1 MKKIININLSGRV
14 IPIEDA
20 AYETLQRYIES
31 LRRYFA
37 AEEGRDEI
45 INDIESRIAELM
57 NDKVRKGAGAVTEAD
72 MDEIINSMGRVED
85 FVEADATDAT
95 AGAGTTG
102 TDPNFTYGESKST
115 RFKGRLY
122 RDSSDKM
129 LGGVCAGIANYLNID
144 PAIVRLL
151 FAIITFG
158 GWGFG
163 IFLYILAWIIL
174 PAKDLNAYVGKRLF
188 RNPEDRII
196 GGVAGGL
203 AAYFRKDAWTIRF
216 IFLAPIILNVVFSII
231 GGIFNNHYWGWGF
244 PDIFFGSL
252 SGTFILAY
260 IVLWI
265 VLPEARSPFE
275 KMEMR
280 GEKVDVNSIKQN
292 VQDSMSSFSA
302 RAQAWGEEVR
312 VSAEKMGARASEFAN
327 TRGKTFAEEV
337 GRSAG
342 PVANGIGHAIGVL
355 FKAFF
360 LFIAGT
366 IAFALFVLLLAFTL
380 GGIARPFNDFIL
392 NGFWQHASLWG
403 IMIFFLAVPLVGII
417 TWTVRR
423 AMRVKSQNRYLGW
436 TFSGLWTLGWISLF
450 LFIALMSRD
459 WQYKTSV
466 EEAVTTAPVNM
477 NKMLVRVDE
486 PKIRY
491 SGTFSWVDDDNDG
504 GWDITDDSLRLSH
517 VRMRVAKSPDSF
529 YHVTL
534 FKQAYGSSRNDARQR
549 AERFTYTASTL
560 DSALILGS
568 GFSVGKGEKY
578 RGQQVLMQ
586 IEVPVGKQ
594 IRFDESVEKLEMS
607 EIKLERS
614 GNWRRGRWEADW
626 DNDTFYDWQP
636 GVDYTMNENGRLV
649 RSDRPATATG
659 TVTGDSVYQY
669 RPDTARN
676 TEVDRQIEE
685 QRRRIQEEANEVDR
699 QIEEQRR
706 RIQEEEERLRELQR
720 QRNQGTTFIQKAK
733 PKPNL
738 AVQLPLPV
746 YSLLM

>member
-20 AYETLQRYIES
+20 AYESLQRYIES

-37 AEEGRDEI
+37 TEEGRDEI
-45 INDIESRIAELM
+45 INDIESRVAELM
-57 NDKVRKGAGAVTEAD
+57 NDKVKKGAAAVTEAD
-72 MDEIINSMGRVED
+72 MEEIINSMGRVED
-85 FVEADATDAT
+85 FAEAEAADTTSA
-95 AGAGTTG
+95 AGAGAGDQSYAYTETKG
-102 TDPNFTYGESKST
+102 T

-122 RDSSDKM
+122 RDNTDKL

-174 PAKDLNAYVGKRLF
+174 PAKDLAAYVGKRLF
-188 RNPEDRII
+188 RNPEDRVI

-203 AAYFRKDAWTIRF
+203 AAYFRKDAWTIRL
-216 IFLAPIILNVVFSII
+216 IFLAPILLNIVFSII
-231 GGIFNNHYWGWGF
+231 NGIFDNGHNWGWGF

-292 VQDSMSSFSA
+292 VQDSMGDFKT
-302 RAQAWGEEVR
+302 RAQAWGEEVKT
-312 VSAEKMGARASEFAN
+312 SAQQFGERASAFAS
-327 TRGKTFAEEV
+327 TRGKTFADEV
-337 GRSAG
+337 GQTAM

-380 GGIARPFNDFIL
+380 GGVARPFNDFIL

-403 IMIFFLAVPLVGII
+403 IMIFFLAVPLVAII

-423 AMRVKSQNRYLGW
+423 AMRVHSQNRYLGW

-450 LFIALMSRD
+450 LFIALMSKD
-459 WQYKTSV
+459 WRSKNSV
-466 EEAVTTAPVNM
+466 QQTVTTAPLSM
-477 NKMLVRVDE
+477 NKMTVRVDE
-486 PKIRY
+486 PKIQY
-491 SGTFSWVDDDNDG
+491 SGNFSWIDDDDNDG
-504 GWDITDDSLRLSH
+504 GWDITDDSLRLSN
-517 VRMRVAKSPDSF
+517 VKIRVAKSSDAL
-529 YHVTL
+529 YRVTMY
-534 FKQAYGSSRNDARQR
+534 KESHGQSRADARRR
-549 AERFTYTASTL
+549 AEKLTYTATTL
-560 DSALILGS
+560 DSVLVLGS
-568 GFSVGKGEKY
+568 GFGIGKEEKF
-578 RGQQVLMQ
+578 RGQRVVVEIQ
-586 IEVPVGKQ
+586 VPVGSM
-594 IRFDESVEKLEMS
+594 IRFDETVTKLEMS
-607 EIKLERS
+607 DIRLERRGS
-614 GNWRRGRWEADW
+614 WRNNRWDYDW
-626 DNDTFYDWQP
+626 DNDSDYDWEP
-636 GVDYTMNENGRLV
+636 GVDYVMTADGELV
-649 RSDRPATATG
+649 NAMAPATG
-659 TVTGDSVYQY
+659 TPAVTDSGYRYRGDTITNNSNNSII
-669 RPDTARN
+669 DS
-676 TEVDRQIEE
+676 QI
-685 QRRRIQEEANEVDR
+685 QQQKRRIDEENR
-699 QIEEQRR
+699 RLQQLEESRR
-706 RIQEEEERLRELQR
+706 ATRISLKKERSLRKQQLA
-720 QRNQGTTFIQKAK
+720 AK
-733 PKPNL
+733 MPTPIL
-738 AVQLPLPV
+738 
-746 YSLLM
+746 SLLI

>member
-57 NDKVRKGAGAVTEAD
+57 NDKVRKGAAAVTETD
-72 MDEIINSMGRVED
+72 IEEIIASMGRVED
-85 FVEADATDAT
+85 FVEADATDAN
-95 AGAGTTG
+95 TTG
-102 TDPNFTYGESKST
+102 ATGEPNFTYGESKST

-129 LGGVCAGIANYLNID
+129 LGGVCSGIANYLNID

-174 PAKDLNAYVGKRLF
+174 PAKDLAAYVGKRLF
-188 RNPEDRII
+188 RNPEDRVI

-203 AAYFRKDAWTIRF
+203 AAYFRKDAWTIRL
-216 IFLAPIILNVVFSII
+216 IFLAPILLNIIFGVI
-231 GGIFNNHYWGWGF
+231 GGIFDNGHFWGWGF
-244 PDIFFGSL
+244 PDVFFGSL

-292 VQDSMSSFSA
+292 VQDSMGTFSA

-312 VSAEKMGARASEFAN
+312 ISAEKMGERASQFAN

-337 GRSAG
+337 GRTAR
-342 PVANGIGHAIGVL
+342 PVATGLGHAIGVL
-355 FKAFF
+355 FKVFF

-380 GGIARPFNDFIL
+380 GGVARPFNDFIL

-491 SGTFSWVDDDNDG
+491 SGTFGWIDEDNDG

-534 FKQAYGSSRNDARQR
+534 FKQAYGSSRTDARQR
-549 AERFTYTASTL
+549 AEQLTYSASTL

-568 GFSVGKGEKY
+568 GFGVGKGEKY

-586 IEVPVGKQ
+586 IDVPVGKL
-594 IRFDESVEKLEMS
+594 IRFDESIDKLEMS

-614 GNWRRGRWEADW
+614 GNWRRDRWESDW
-626 DNDTFYDWQP
+626 DNDDFYDWEP
-636 GVDYTMNENGRLV
+636 GIDYVMSENGRLV
-649 RSDRPATATG
+649 KSAGAADTTTETTTR
-659 TVTGDSVYQY
+659 DSVYQY
-669 RPDTARN
+669 RGDTTR
-676 TEVDRQIEE
+676 
-685 QRRRIQEEANEVDR
+685 ANEVDR

-706 RIQEEEERLRELQR
+706 RIQEEEDRLRDLQR
-720 QRNQGTTFIQKAK
+720 QRNERTSKINQPNK
-733 PKPNL
+733 PKPTM
-738 AVQLPLPV
+738 AMQLPAPL
-746 YSLLM
+746 YALFM

>member
-1 MKKIININLSGRV
+1 MKKIININLAGRV

-20 AYETLQRYIES
+20 AYESLQRYIES

-57 NDKVRKGAGAVTEAD
+57 NDKVKKGAAAVTESD
-72 MDEIINSMGRVED
+72 MEEIINSMGRVED
-85 FVEADATDAT
+85 FVEADAADTNA

-102 TDPNFTYGESKST
+102 EPNFTYGESKST

-122 RDSSDKM
+122 RDSSDKL
-129 LGGVCAGIANYLNID
+129 LGGVCSGIANYINVD
-144 PAIVRLL
+144 PAIIRLL

-174 PAKDLNAYVGKRLF
+174 PAKDLNTYVGKRLF
-188 RNPEDRII
+188 RNPEDRVI

-203 AAYFRKDAWTIRF
+203 AAYFRKDAWTIRL
-216 IFLAPIILNVVFSII
+216 IFAAPLLLNILFSII
-231 GGIFNNHYWGWGF
+231 NGIFDNHYWGWGF

-292 VQDSMSSFSA
+292 VQDSMGNFSA

-312 VSAEKMGARASEFAN
+312 ISAEKMGERASQFAN
-327 TRGKTFAEEV
+327 TRGKAFADEV

-380 GGIARPFNDFIL
+380 GGVARPFNDFIL

-403 IMIFFLAVPLVGII
+403 IMIFFLAVPLVAII
-417 TWTVRR
+417 TWIVRR

-436 TFSGLWTLGWISLF
+436 TFAGLWTLGWISLF
-450 LFIALMSRD
+450 FFIASMAND
-459 WQYKTSV
+459 WRYKSTT
-466 EEAVTTAPVNM
+466 EQPVTTAPLNI
-477 NKMLVRVDE
+477 NKMTVRVDE

-504 GWDITDDSLRLSH
+504 GWDITDDSLRLSA
-517 VRMRVAKSPDSF
+517 VRIRVAKSPDSF
-529 YHVTL
+529 YRVTL
-534 FKQAYGSSRNDARQR
+534 FKESHGNSRSDARNR
-549 AERFTYTASTL
+549 AEQVTYTATTL

-568 GFSVGKGEKY
+568 GFGVSKGQKY
-578 RGQQVLMQ
+578 RGQHVTVQVQ
-586 IEVPVGKQ
+586 VPVGKM
-594 IRFDESVEKLEMS
+594 IRFDETVTKLELS
-607 EIKLERS
+607 NIRIERQR
-614 GNWRRGRWEADW
+614 NWRNGRWDVDW
-626 DNDTFYDWQP
+626 DYDHHYDWEP
-636 GVDYTMNENGRLV
+636 NIDYVMTASGELV
-649 RSDRPATATG
+649 NALAPASG
-659 TVTGDSVYQY
+659 TTTTTDSVYEY
-669 RPDTARN
+669 RRDTAVNN
-676 TEVDRQIEE
+676 TQPQIDQQIEE
-685 QRRRIQEEANEVDR
+685 QRRRV
-699 QIEEQRR
+699 
-706 RIQEEEERLRELQR
+706 QEEEERLRQLQQQR
-720 QRNQGTTFIQKAK
+720 QNESTTEARKLQQLRLKHK
-733 PKPNL
+733 L
-738 AVQLPLPV
+738 AAQLPTPV
-746 YSLLM
+746 MSLLI

>member
-57 NDKVRKGAGAVTEAD
+57 NDKVRKGAAAVTEGD
-72 MDEIINSMGRVED
+72 MEEIIASMGRVED
-85 FVEADATDAT
+85 FVEADAADAT
-95 AGAGTTG
+95 TNTGTTSATG
-102 TDPNFTYGESKST
+102 EPNFTYGESKST

-129 LGGVCAGIANYLNID
+129 LGGVCSGIANYINVD

-216 IFLAPIILNVVFSII
+216 IFLAPILLNILFSVI

-292 VQDSMSSFSA
+292 VQDSMNTFSA

-312 VSAEKMGARASEFAN
+312 ISAEKMGARASEFAN

-355 FKAFF
+355 FKVFF
-360 LFIAGT
+360 LFVAGT

-380 GGIARPFNDFIL
+380 GGVARPFNDFIL

-486 PKIRY
+486 PAIEY
-491 SGTFSWVDDDNDG
+491 NGNFSWVDTDNESRT
-504 GWDITDDSLRLSH
+504 GWDISDDSLHLSRVRLNIS
-517 VRMRVAKSPDSF
+517 KSPDSF

-534 FKQAYGSSRNDARQR
+534 FKQAYGSSRNNARQR
-549 AERFTYTASTL
+549 AERFTYTATTL

-568 GFSVGKGEKY
+568 GFGVGKGEKY

-586 IEVPVGKQ
+586 IEVPVGKM
-594 IRFDESVEKLEMS
+594 IRFDETVNKLEMS
-607 EIKLERS
+607 EIKLENP
-614 GNWRRGRWEADW
+614 GNWRRGSWRMDW
-626 DNDTFYDWQP
+626 DNDGDYDWQV
-636 GVDYTMNENGRLV
+636 GVDYVMNENGRLV
-649 RSDRPATATG
+649 RSGVTG
-659 TVTGDSVYQY
+659 TSTETSTRDSVYQY
-669 RPDTARN
+669 RPDTTR
-676 TEVDRQIEE
+676 
-685 QRRRIQEEANEVDR
+685 ANDVDR

-706 RIQEEEERLRELQR
+706 RIQEEEDRLRELQR
-720 QRNQGTTFIQKAK
+720 QRNQGTTKTASPNK
-733 PKPNL
+733 PKPTMAL
-738 AVQLPLPV
+738 QLPMPL
-746 YSLLM
+746 YALFM